1 MSSMEM
7 EDFMDSGSYVKYIM
21 SRMVCPYCGQP
32 FGEEGIQLLRMEDNC
47 AILRIICSH
56 CKKDNGIAVVGIE
69 KIEVSPEEF
78 SINNEDFSDAPP
90 ISEDDVIDAHKFF
103 SNLSCDWNKYI
114 PENLRNV
121 EAYSDEEL
129 EDDSSFPD
137 DETEF

>member
-1 MSSMEM
+1 
-7 EDFMDSGSYVKYIM
+7 MDSGSYVKYIM

-78 SINNEDFSDAPP
+78 SIHHEDFSDAPP
-90 ISEDDVIDAHKFF
+90 ISEDDVLDAHEFF

-114 PENLRNV
+114 PEELRNV
-121 EAYSDEEL
+121 EEYNENSIDENKFFPNDENEL
-129 EDDSSFPD
+129 
-137 DETEF
+137 